1 MKKVLI
7 ALFVVVIIIACI
19 VLGGYLLLKEDINY
33 LKEEF
38 GEEHL
43 MEAIQS
49 IYKIQNGEDE
59 FLTTNDGKYMTATLN
74 FESKIDEHMLVE
86 YRAKKLQDTENLMM
100 YENVGGDVVY
110 TVSYEQNKMY
120 TIFTIDEKTGS
131 GTDFELT
138 FSKRNGSGAKKIIDA
153 DKNDDYDKRNQLFG
167 LREKD
172 DQSRREDT
180 DDRADDGNDV
190 GNSDN
195 GCDQERIFNT
205 VQKDRKVDQ
214 NCNDKGIEQLSAE
227 ESAKGAIGDG
237 ANVGDSFIDLITEQR
252 FTHTHDLCI
261 TLFLGVEQIQ

>member
-7 ALFVVVIIIACI
+7 ALLVVVIIIACI

-153 DKNDDYDKRNQLFG
+153 DKNDDYDYNVYIYNGSIEIRVKTRTKTLQAAL
-167 LREKD
+167 E
-172 DQSRREDT
+172 
-180 DDRADDGNDV
+180 DGNITM
-190 GNSDN
+190 
-195 GCDQERIFNT
+195 ERILEKA
-205 VQKDRKVDQ
+205 QDDA
-214 NCNDKGIEQLSAE
+214 DA
-227 ESAKGAIGDG
+227 
-237 ANVGDSFIDLITEQR
+237 DLITATVFKDGGSTLYQYG
-252 FTHTHDLCI
+252 THTILKCNTVSGNKDVYI
-261 TLFLGVEQIQ
+261 GPFGMQYDDVINDIKK